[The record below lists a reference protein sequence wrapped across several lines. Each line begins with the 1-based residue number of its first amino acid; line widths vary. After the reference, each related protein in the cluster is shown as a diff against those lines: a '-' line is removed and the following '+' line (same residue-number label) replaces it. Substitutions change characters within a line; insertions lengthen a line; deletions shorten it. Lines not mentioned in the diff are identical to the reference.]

1 MQTIRSMMLE
11 MVGITPQRIGEISN
25 RETVGGIERAVN
37 QSSHM
42 TAELFAI
49 HDNVK
54 KRAAEILLET
64 QKYALKGN
72 KKKLQ
77 YVTNGI
83 SASME
88 IDGDEFCERD
98 YGLYVENDLD
108 YAGLK
113 QSIQQLAQAWSQNDT
128 IKPSTILSMME
139 DVSIGSMIQKIRND
153 EQDKQK
159 RDQENFAQQQQMMR
173 EQNEAAQAQIQAN
186 SQLQQQKM
194 QLDDLM
200 NQRDNATKLQ
210 IKMLDLQVNSEE
222 DNSLEIEKLQLQKDK
237 LDREIS
243 LKQEQL
249 DEQIRHNRKSEE
261 ISKLNKTSKNK

>member
-1 MQTIRSMMLE
+1 ML
-11 MVGITPQRIGEISN
+11 
-25 RETVGGIERAVN
+25 
-37 QSSHM
+37 
-42 TAELFAI
+42 
-49 HDNVK
+49 K

-64 QKYALKGN
+64 QKHALKGN

-186 SQLQQQKM
+186 TQLQQQKM

-200 NQRDNATKLQ
+200 NQRDNSQ
-210 IKMLDLQVNSEE
+210 N
-222 DNSLEIEKLQLQKDK
+222 
-237 LDREIS
+237 
-243 LKQEQL
+243 
-249 DEQIRHNRKSEE
+249 
-261 ISKLNKTSKNK
+261 SKLKC